1 MPKKKDFMYQFE
13 KVIKQLFIED
23 LWEENHSKKSS
34 KKHKKNKHSTKSKKY
49 QSSPTYFTPDS
60 SYPSPPP
67 SYSLPEPSNHSYPH
81 YHTQQNIQMNISHPP
96 FVPNYD
102 TDSDPDDEDCDCAY
116 HRSLRD
122 KQKKKLESEI
132 NQAFHS

>member
-1 MPKKKDFMYQFE
+1 MSKKKDFIHQFE
-13 KVIKQLFIED
+13 KVIKQLLIED
-23 LWEENHSKKSS
+23 LWEDSRPKKSS
-34 KKHKKNKHSTKSKKY
+34 KKHKKNKHSKKTKY

-67 SYSLPEPSNHSYPH
+67 SSSLTEPSNHSYPY

-102 TDSDPDDEDCDCAY
+102 TNNDSVDEDCDCAY